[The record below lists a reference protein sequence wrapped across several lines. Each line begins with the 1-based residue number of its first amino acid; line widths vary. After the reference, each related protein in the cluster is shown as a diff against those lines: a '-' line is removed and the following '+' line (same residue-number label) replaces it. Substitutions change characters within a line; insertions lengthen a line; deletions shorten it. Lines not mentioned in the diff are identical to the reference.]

1 MNPVE
6 SSQVAQVLEPG
17 RPITWRVRDRTFDF
31 PRPMLLMGILNVTP
45 DSFSDGGRYL
55 DAAAAEARALE
66 LVAEGADI
74 IDIGGESTRPFAAPV
89 DETEELQRV
98 LPVIARLAGRV
109 PAAVSIDTRKPTVA
123 RFALE
128 AGASIVN
135 DVEANRDSDEMWQ
148 EVAKRGAGYV
158 CVHMQ
163 GKPQTMQQNPCY
175 TDVVG
180 EIGGFFADRLSRL
193 RRAGVEPA
201 QVVLDPGIGF
211 GKSLEH
217 NLKLLAHVDSFTTLT
232 RPLLVGASR
241 KSFIG
246 KLLGTEVDKRLPAS
260 LACAV
265 WSRLYGVHIVRT
277 HDVAATWQAVRMAEA
292 VLAER
297 SE

>member
-6 SSQVAQVLEPG
+6 FPRSERAIGP
-17 RPITWRVRDRTFDF
+17 RRAITWRVRDRTFDF
-31 PRPMLLMGILNVTP
+31 PRPMLLMGILNITP

-55 DAAAAEARALE
+55 DPAAAEARALE

-89 DETEELQRV
+89 DEAEELRRV

-109 PAAVSIDTRKPTVA
+109 PAALSIDTRKPTVA
-123 RFALE
+123 RAALE

-135 DVEANRDSDEMWQ
+135 DVEANRDSDEMWRV
-148 EVAKRGAGYV
+148 VAERGAGYV

-163 GKPQTMQQNPCY
+163 GKPQTMQQNPRY

-193 RRAGVEPA
+193 RRAGVESA

-217 NLKLLAHVDSFTTLT
+217 NLKLLAHFDSFTNLT

-265 WSRLYGVHIVRT
+265 WSRLHGVHIVRT

-292 VLAER
+292 VLAQRNE
-297 SE
+297 